1 MDTVQQIEI
10 CLSIGGVYM
19 KLHLVKPDLIYY
31 EKYNDMMSEWCASK
45 TQIAPW
51 FLDST
56 IMSIDEFAQFVRML
70 DDCEHGI
77 VDKNFSATSSYLV
90 MDENDRLI
98 GATSLRHYLTV
109 EGFLSW
115 GHIGSGVRPT
125 ERQKGYAVQMLKM
138 MLEQAKKK
146 GIYKVLVGVHD
157 GNIGSW
163 KTVEKCGGV
172 MENVVH
178 IENDDEPIRR
188 YWIDIEPD

>member
-1 MDTVQQIEI
+1 
-10 CLSIGGVYM
+10 M

-77 VDKNFSATSSYLV
+77 VDKNFSATSSYFV

-98 GATSLRHYLTV
+98 GAISLRHYLTV

-115 GHIGSGVRPT
+115 GHIGYGVRPT
-125 ERQKGYAVQMLKM
+125 ERQKGYAVQI
-138 MLEQAKKK
+138 K
-146 GIYKVLVGVHD
+146 GKHNRFQSQPCASKRGLAAGVSRAD
-157 GNIGSW
+157 YGNIVLSFD
-163 KTVEKCGGV
+163 KC
-172 MENVVH
+172 VH
-178 IENDDEPIRR
+178 FYNIIARNQIGQFS
-188 YWIDIEPD
+188 ISLK

>member
-1 MDTVQQIEI
+1 
-10 CLSIGGVYM
+10 
-19 KLHLVKPDLIYY
+19 
-31 EKYNDMMSEWCASK
+31 MSEWCASK

-115 GHIGSGVRPT
+115 GHIGYGVRPT

-138 MLEQAKKK
+138 MLEQAKKREF
-146 GIYKVLVGVHD
+146 IRCWLVFMMVILVH
-157 GNIGSW
+157 GKQLRNAEELW
-163 KTVEKCGGV
+163 K
-172 MENVVH
+172 MLY
-178 IENDDEPIRR
+178 I
-188 YWIDIEPD
+188 

>member
-1 MDTVQQIEI
+1 MFLCNAIIIRAQKSAQFLSTGLCQQ
-10 CLSIGGVYM
+10 
-19 KLHLVKPDLIYY
+19 P
-31 EKYNDMMSEWCASK
+31 
-45 TQIAPW
+45 QIAPW
-51 FLDST
+51 FLDSV

-77 VDKNFSATSSYLV
+77 VDKKFSATSSYFV
-90 MDENDRLI
+90 VDENDRLI
-98 GATSLRHYLTV
+98 GAASLRHYLTV
-109 EGFLSW
+109 EGFHSW
-115 GHIGSGVRPT
+115 GHIGYGVRPT

-172 MENVVH
+172 MENVIH

-188 YWIDIEPD
+188 YWIDIERD

>member
-1 MDTVQQIEI
+1 
-10 CLSIGGVYM
+10 M

-77 VDKNFSATSSYLV
+77 VDKNFSATSSYFV

-115 GHIGSGVRPT
+115 GHIGYGVRPT

-188 YWIDIEPD
+188 YWIDMEPD